1 MHHSLGNVIEI
12 MQFALLSINLFKM
25 IRFLQLRSFVR
36 LALIPCFVLVFSF
49 LTTTSYA
56 AFVPAKKQ
64 VVAEKSINPQN
75 QQDAYEALAAM
86 SNKEIEKL
94 TGKKLTF
101 KEKAGLFLV
110 RHQWKIKSIKPV
122 VKTKH
127 WEDKCFS
134 MYLKN
139 GDVVEVKIIQI
150 GTDDIK
156 YKRCNK
162 PDDPEMVIS
171 KADVFSIK
179 DSNGDSVYSSKDENW
194 KRGGSASDGRT
205 DRLALA
211 SGITGIGAITL
222 GLIYFPLGLA
232 AGLAAGIM
240 GIISLSRFRKNS
252 RLRGEGWAITGV
264 VAGSLWLLLTALVII
279 AIASIW

>member
-1 MHHSLGNVIEI
+1 MT
-12 MQFALLSINLFKM
+12 LFL
-25 IRFLQLRSFVR
+25 RLRSTVR
-36 LALIPCFVLVFSF
+36 LALIPCFVFVFSI
-49 LTTTSYA
+49 LTATSYA
-56 AFVPAKKQ
+56 AFVPAEKQ
-64 VVAEKSINPQN
+64 FVAEKTVSPQN
-75 QQDAYEALAAM
+75 QQDAYAALAAM

-101 KEKAGLFLV
+101 KEKAGLFLL
-110 RHQWKIKSIKPV
+110 RHQWKRKAEKPV
-122 VKTKH
+122 VAQEH

-139 GDVVEVKIIQI
+139 GEVVEVKIILI
-150 GTDDIK
+150 GTEEIK

-162 PDDPEMVIS
+162 IDDPEMVIS
-171 KADVFSIK
+171 KEDVFSIK
-179 DSNGDSVYSSKDENW
+179 DSNGESIYSSKDENW

-211 SGITGIGAITL
+211 SGITGIGAVTL

-264 VAGSLWLLLTALVII
+264 VAGSLWLLLTTLVII
-279 AIASIW
+279 AIASFW